1 MDRGRESTHMSPL
14 KIAQLMS
21 RTHQEAKLLKAFEKK
36 IRERTF
42 RGSGLIERPAIKTA
56 TRLLNRTVGRVA
68 GRVLEKRH
76 KGRSQRIYQQIE
88 RHIEKNSTVLDVGC
102 GNGKVG
108 ELIMLEKGS
117 WVRLMDVEDYNKTL
131 LKLQLHTGISIPYP
145 DNSFDHVLLLTVLHH
160 SDDPI
165 IMMKE
170 ALRVADK
177 NVIVIESVYFNEL
190 HKNANKLIDWF
201 CNRVLNNPEVNVPFN
216 FLTATAW
223 VALFEKLGGNVTHME
238 HLGIDQPWAPEYHVL
253 YVIEKK

>member
-1 MDRGRESTHMSPL
+1 MDRGRESTQMSPL

-21 RTHQEAKLLKAFEKK
+21 RTKREAKLLEAFEKK
-36 IRERTF
+36 IRKRTF
-42 RGSGLIERPAIKTA
+42 RESALIERPVVKTA

-68 GRVLEKRH
+68 GRVLEKAH
-76 KGRSQRIYQQIE
+76 GGRSQKIYWQTE
-88 RHIEKNSTVLDVGC
+88 HHIEKNSTVLDVGC
-102 GNGKVG
+102 GDGKVG

-117 WVRLMDVEDYNKTL
+117 WVRLIDVEDYNKTL
-131 LKLQLHTGISIPYP
+131 LQLQLHTGTINPYP

-165 IMMKE
+165 TMMRE

-177 NVIVIESVYFNEL
+177 HVIVIESVYFNEL
-190 HKNANKLIDWF
+190 HRNANKLIDWF

-216 FLTATAW
+216 FLTPTAW
-223 VALFEKLGGNVTHME
+223 VGLFDKIGGNVNHME

-253 YVIEKK
+253 YVVEKR